1 MAEQEVVRTTDL
13 NVAAREPLSDCPV
26 RLLTIAGSDS
36 GGGAGIQAD
45 LKTFAA
51 LRTFGM
57 SVLTALTA
65 QNTEGVQGVHML
77 PASFVGQQL
86 DSVLGDL
93 GADAVKT
100 GMLGTKEIVEVT
112 AAKIKE
118 YGIGVVVVDPVMVS
132 TSGHALLQ
140 PDAVET
146 YKNELFPLATVIT
159 PNIKEAKHL
168 LGFEV
173 ATLEDMKRAARALH
187 KMGPKWVLVKGGD
200 KHGEQED
207 ASTATDVLFD
217 GQDFHILRAPRVL
230 DTKNVHGTGCTF
242 ASAIASYLAKDPGK
256 NVFQATCD
264 AKVFLTKLLHT
275 SKTVMLGKGVQGPM
289 HHAFCDG

>member
-1 MAEQEVVRTTDL
+1 MDEQNEFSITNLETD
-13 NVAAREPLSDCPV
+13 ADGCISEAPA

-45 LKTFAA
+45 LKTFSA
-51 LRTFGM
+51 LQTFGM

-65 QNTEGVQGVHML
+65 QNTQGVQGVHML
-77 PASFVGQQL
+77 PASFVGEQL

-112 AAKIKE
+112 AAKIRE
-118 YGIGVVVVDPVMVS
+118 YRIAIVIVDPVMVS

-146 YKNELFPLATVIT
+146 YKTELFPLATVIT
-159 PNIKEAKHL
+159 PNIKEAQYL
-168 LGFEV
+168 LGFDV
-173 ATLEDMKRAARALH
+173 LTMEDMKKAAVALH

-207 ASTATDVLFD
+207 ATSATDVLFD
-217 GQDFHILRAPRVL
+217 GYNFHILRAPRVN
-230 DTKNVHGTGCTF
+230 TKNLHGTGCTF
-242 ASAIASYLAKDPGK
+242 ASALASYLAKDPGQ
-256 NVFQATCD
+256 NVYQATCD
-264 AKVFLTKLLHT
+264 AKVFLTKLLHA
-275 SKTVMLGKGVQGPM
+275 SKTVTLGKGVQGPM
-289 HHAFCDG
+289 HHAFRAC

>member
-1 MAEQEVVRTTDL
+1 MDEQETSRITNLDADADRL
-13 NVAAREPLSDCPV
+13 VADTPA

-51 LRTFGM
+51 LQTFGM

-65 QNTEGVQGVHML
+65 QNTLGVQGVHML
-77 PASFVGQQL
+77 PASFVGEQL

-93 GADAVKT
+93 GADAIKT

-112 AAKIKE
+112 AAKIRE
-118 YGIGVVVVDPVMVS
+118 YGIATVVIDPVMVS

-146 YKNELFPLATVIT
+146 YKTELFPLATVIT
-159 PNIKEAKHL
+159 PNIKEAEHL
-168 LGFEV
+168 LGFDV
-173 ATLEDMKRAARALH
+173 VTMEDMKKAAVALH

-207 ASTATDVLFD
+207 AASATDVLYD
-217 GQDFHILRAPRVL
+217 GHSFHILRAPRVN
-230 DTKNVHGTGCTF
+230 TKNLHGTGCTF
-242 ASAIASYLAKDPGK
+242 ASAIASYLAKDPGQ
-256 NVFQATCD
+256 NVYQATCD
-264 AKVFLTKLLHT
+264 AKIFLTKLLHT
-275 SKTVMLGKGVQGPM
+275 SKTVALGKGVQGPM
-289 HHAFCDG
+289 HHASYTC